1 MKKDFDNLHFDLA
14 VVIINYKTPELTIN
28 CLKSLCGEIEELNAC
43 VVLVDNNSGDGSID
57 SIEQAAADL
66 SVNNSLLICRSKT
79 NGGFSAGN
87 NIGIKAVQAD
97 YYLLA
102 NSDTLF
108 RKNALRTLY
117 ETARRN
123 PKIGLLAPRLEWPD
137 GTPQE
142 SCFRYHSPLSELI
155 AAAKS
160 GPITK
165 LLRYKVVPQ
174 PISEIPNTYDWVSFA
189 CVLINA
195 KVLKGAGLMDEG
207 YFMYFEDVEFCYR
220 AQQAGWLIQY
230 EPSAHI
236 VHLRGGS
243 SPLKAQAKLRKRLPR
258 YFYESR
264 TRYFYQLYGRLGL
277 LLANIL
283 WLCGWLISTARGLL
297 SKAYT
302 KDISEK
308 QWQDLW
314 INFLNPQKPY
324 IHPDNYGKKA

>member
-1 MKKDFDNLHFDLA
+1 MKKDFDNSHFDLA
-14 VVIINYKTPELTIN
+14 VVIINYKTPALTID
-28 CLKSLCGEIEELNAC
+28 CLNSLCSEIQGLNAC
-43 VVLVDNNSGDGSID
+43 VVLIDNHSGDGSID
-57 SIEQAAADL
+57 KIEQAVHSL
-66 SVNNSLLICRSKT
+66 SINDSLLVYRSKT

-87 NIGIKAVQAD
+87 NIGIKAVHAD
-97 YYLLA
+97 YYLLL
-102 NSDTLF
+102 NSDTLM
-108 RKNALRTLY
+108 RKNALRTLL
-117 ETARRN
+117 ETALNN

-142 SCFRYHSPLSELI
+142 SCFRFHSPLSELI

-160 GPITK
+160 GPVTK
-165 LLRYKVVPQ
+165 LFRLKVVPQ
-174 PISEIPNTYDWVSFA
+174 PVSDTPNTYDWVSFA
-189 CVLINA
+189 SVLINA
-195 KVLKGAGLMDEG
+195 KVLKSAGLMDEG

-220 AQQAGWLIQY
+220 AKQAGWLIQY
-230 EPSAHI
+230 EPSAHV

-264 TRYFYQLYGRLGL
+264 TRYFYQVYGRLGL
-277 LLANIL
+277 LFANIL
-283 WLCGWLISTARGLL
+283 WLTGWLISSARSVL

-314 INFLNPQKPY
+314 INFFNPQKPY